1 MDNSLDISTRVDHYR
16 RVFGH
21 ASPELFASAPGRVN
35 LIGEHTDYHDGLV
48 LPIAM
53 SASLY
58 VLAGRREPREIVV
71 YSTAFDET
79 VAFSAQDPGGPDD
92 YPDLPAWSRYVR
104 GVASLLRRQGMTLRG
119 GWMLIDSDVPV
130 GGGISSSAALEIAS
144 AMALLAL
151 AVTSMEPVPL
161 ALLARQAEHEFA
173 HSPCGIMD
181 QFICLLGK
189 ANHALLLDC
198 RSREFRYVPM
208 PREQVELIVMD
219 TGVRHAIGGGE
230 YALRQQQGRAGLAV
244 LQASDPRIAALRDAS
259 MEQLLAHQER
269 MEPVVFRRCRHVVG
283 EIQRTREAAVAL
295 ETSDWEAFG
304 RLMNASHA
312 SLRDD
317 YEVSCTELDALVELA
332 VGTSGV
338 YGARMTGGG
347 FGGCVIALARK
358 DTLPALRQAVA
369 EKYNKCFA
377 KPATVYT
384 TFAEKG
390 AAVYPLRM
398 IQ

>member
-16 RVFGH
+16 GVFGH
-21 ASPELFASAPGRVN
+21 STPDLLAYAPGRVN

-58 VLAGRREPREIVV
+58 VLVGGRGRNEIAVH
-71 YSTAFDET
+71 STAFGET
-79 VAFSAQDPGGPDD
+79 VTFPAQDPGGPDD
-92 YPDLPAWSRYVR
+92 FGNLPAWSRYVR
-104 GVASLLRRQGMTLRG
+104 GVAALLRRDGIALRG
-119 GWMLIDSDVPV
+119 GCLLIDSDVPV
-130 GGGISSSAALEIAS
+130 GGGVSSSAALEIGS
-144 AMALLAL
+144 ALALLAL
-151 AVTSMEPVPL
+151 SIASMEAVPL
-161 ALLARQAEHEFA
+161 ALLARQAEHEYA

-189 ANHALLLDC
+189 ADHALLLDC
-198 RSREFRYVPM
+198 RSREFRHVPL
-208 PREQVELIVMD
+208 PRRQVELIVMD

-259 MEQLLAHQER
+259 MEQLLTQQER
-269 MEPVVFRRCRHVVG
+269 MDPVVFRRCRHVIG
-283 EIQRTREAAVAL
+283 EIQRTREAAAAL
-295 ETSDWEAFG
+295 ESGDWENFG
-304 RLMNASHA
+304 RLMNASHV

-317 YEVSCTELDALVELA
+317 YEVSCAELDALVELA

-347 FGGCVIALARK
+347 FGGCAIALARK
-358 DTLPALRQAVA
+358 NTLPALHQAVA
-369 EKYNKCFA
+369 EKYNKRFA
-377 KPATVYT
+377 KPAAVYA

-398 IQ
+398 VQ